1 MGVFFV
7 YMLKSSVC
15 LAMFYL
21 FYRMLL
27 SKETFHHFNR
37 IALLGV
43 LLLSC
48 IIPLVEVS
56 VQEELV
62 MSQPVMAIEEVMP
75 NEEVMTF
82 IPASVDFVAETSS
95 PFPWK
100 ALMLLVYVGGILF
113 FVLRHLWSLG
123 RMVRLL
129 RASRRETLK
138 GGITLF
144 VHREKVA
151 PFSWMNMIAVSE
163 EDLEENRN
171 TILTHE
177 RAHIKNCHSWDLL
190 LAEVCIYLQWFNPA
204 VWLLKQ
210 ELQTIHEY
218 EADEWVINN
227 GIDAKTYQLLII
239 KKAVGAR
246 LYSIANSFNHSSLKK
261 RITMMIKKKSNP
273 WARLKY
279 LYVLPLATVA
289 VAAFA
294 RPEVSNQL
302 DEISSVKVNDL
313 ASIVKADEVKSVENS
328 SDEKINVSGRTVN
341 LGKMSEKERNE
352 YLVKLAKEVIMNFG
366 PDYYRDLPP
375 IIEEEKND
383 FFKGKDIEGR
393 EYYKVTFPYDE
404 TKETLEWSFSAEVMI
419 WKDTGEPLGVMFGT
433 GYGINFLQ
441 RPYKEWVEAGVAE
454 SDRMKYQGYK
464 PREYPLLIID
474 GKEMEYGTNLN
485 RVVSEKQIQTMTML
499 KGEDALAKYGNKGK
513 HGVYIITTKKSG
525 VAGTENVSSNKELF
539 TLHGQ
544 VITESS
550 NEPLPGAHLMVVG
563 ASRGTSTDKDGK
575 FKIKVAKGDVISCSF
590 VGLVGQYIPV
600 ESNANIVVRM
610 KEYALEEQEKPAVY
624 HHINLKVDKD
634 TDLVHVYT
642 IKNILKE
649 RWAGSSE
656 VQAYIKDTL
665 NNRWVKDTSKPNGP
679 PLVIVDGK
687 EMGVGIDA
695 MKEIPVD
702 QIKSI
707 SVMKSEND
715 AVAQYGN
722 KAKDGVITIV
732 TKNNQQ

>member
-27 SKETFHHFNR
+27 SKETFHRFNR

-48 IIPLVEVS
+48 LVPMIELTTAEAS
-56 VQEELV
+56 GLGQPFLELEEMVLMV
-62 MSQPVMAIEEVMP
+62 R
-75 NEEVMTF
+75 
-82 IPASVDFVAETSS
+82 AEPEGVLTEMSS
-95 PFPWK
+95 PFPWR

-171 TILTHE
+171 AILAHE

-190 LAEVCIYLQWFNPA
+190 LAEVCIFFQWFNPA
-204 VWLLKQ
+204 AWLLKQ

-246 LYSIANSFNHSSLKK
+246 LYSIAISFNHSSLKK

-279 LYVLPLATVA
+279 LYVLPLAAVA

-313 ASIVKADEVKSVENS
+313 ASIVKADEVKSVEKS
-328 SDEKINVSGRTVN
+328 S
-341 LGKMSEKERNE
+341 
-352 YLVKLAKEVIMNFG
+352 
-366 PDYYRDLPP
+366 
-375 IIEEEKND
+375 EEE
-383 FFKGKDIEGR
+383 FLLSGI
-393 EYYKVTFPYDE
+393 
-404 TKETLEWSFSAEVMI
+404 VM
-419 WKDTGEPLGVMFGT
+419 
-433 GYGINFLQ
+433 
-441 RPYKEWVEAGVAE
+441 
-454 SDRMKYQGYK
+454 
-464 PREYPLLIID
+464 EYPSHKVVAGASVIVR
-474 GKEMEYGTNLN
+474 GTNNGTLTN
-485 RVVSEKQIQTMTML
+485 E
-499 KGEDALAKYGNKGK
+499 KGEFE
-513 HGVYIITTKKSG
+513 I
-525 VAGTENVSSNKELF
+525 
-539 TLHGQ
+539 Q
-544 VITESS
+544 V
-550 NEPLPGAHLMVVG
+550 
-563 ASRGTSTDKDGK
+563 K
-575 FKIKVAKGDVISCSF
+575 KGDVLVVSF
-590 VGLVGQYIPV
+590 VGLKTQYLTV
-600 ESNANIVVRM
+600 QSEVTKLGVHM
-610 KEYALEEQEKPAVY
+610 KADVQNLEEMVVTAYAPEEEKKQPVAKEEVKQTEEEVIFQVVEQMPEFPGGMSEAMKFLAKNIKYPVAAQQAKIEGRVIVQFVVGKDGSISDVHTVRSVSPELDAEAIRVVSMMPKWNPGKQRGKAVPVSYTMPIMFRLQGPTPKAKEEKPTDSLQ
-624 HHINLKVDKD
+624 ISLKVDKGANLD
-634 TDLVHVYT
+634 QVYT
-642 IKNILKE
+642 IKDILKR
-649 RWAGSSE
+649 RWAGSSLIVTNDINE
-656 VQAYIKDTL
+656 
-665 NNRWVKDTSKPNGP
+665 S

-687 EMGVGIDA
+687 EMGVGIDV

-702 QIKSI
+702 QIKTI
-707 SVMKSEND
+707 SVMKSEKD
-715 AVAQYGN
+715 ALALYGD
-722 KAKDGVITIV
+722 KANDGVIMIV

>member
-7 YMLKSSVC
+7 YILKSSVC
-15 LAMFYL
+15 LVMFYL

-27 SKETFHHFNR
+27 SKETFHRFNR

-48 IIPLVEVS
+48 LVPMIELTTAEAS
-56 VQEELV
+56 GLGQPFLELEEMVLMV
-62 MSQPVMAIEEVMP
+62 E
-75 NEEVMTF
+75 
-82 IPASVDFVAETSS
+82 AEPEGVLTEMSS
-95 PFPWK
+95 PFPWR

-171 TILTHE
+171 AILAHE

-190 LAEVCIYLQWFNPA
+190 LAEVCIFLQWFNPA
-204 VWLLKQ
+204 AWLLKQ

-289 VAAFA
+289 VVAFA

-313 ASIVKADEVKSVENS
+313 ASIVKADEVKSVEKS
-328 SDEKINVSGRTVN
+328 S
-341 LGKMSEKERNE
+341 
-352 YLVKLAKEVIMNFG
+352 
-366 PDYYRDLPP
+366 
-375 IIEEEKND
+375 EEE
-383 FFKGKDIEGR
+383 FLLSGI
-393 EYYKVTFPYDE
+393 
-404 TKETLEWSFSAEVMI
+404 VM
-419 WKDTGEPLGVMFGT
+419 
-433 GYGINFLQ
+433 
-441 RPYKEWVEAGVAE
+441 
-454 SDRMKYQGYK
+454 
-464 PREYPLLIID
+464 EYPSHKVVAGASVIVR
-474 GKEMEYGTNLN
+474 GTNNGTLTN
-485 RVVSEKQIQTMTML
+485 E
-499 KGEDALAKYGNKGK
+499 KGEFE
-513 HGVYIITTKKSG
+513 I
-525 VAGTENVSSNKELF
+525 
-539 TLHGQ
+539 Q
-544 VITESS
+544 V
-550 NEPLPGAHLMVVG
+550 
-563 ASRGTSTDKDGK
+563 K
-575 FKIKVAKGDVISCSF
+575 KGDVLVVSF
-590 VGLVGQYIPV
+590 VGLKTQYLTVQSEVTKLGIH
-600 ESNANIVVRM
+600 M
-610 KEYALEEQEKPAVY
+610 KADVQNLEEMVVTAYAPEEEKKQPVAKEEVKQTEEEVIFQVVEQMPEFPGGMSEAVMFLAKNIKYPVAAQQAKIEGRVIVQFVVGKDGSISDVHTVRSVSPELDAEAIRVVSMMPKWNPGKQRGKAVPVSYTMPIMFRLQSPAPKAVEAETAGY
-624 HHINLKVDKD
+624 LSVDLKVDKEAD
-634 TDLVHVYT
+634 PGNVDMV
-642 IKNILKE
+642 KKILRSKY
-649 RWAGSSE
+649 AG
-656 VQAYIKDTL
+656 VVRFI
-665 NNRWVKDTSKPNGP
+665 VKGDKS
-679 PLVIVDGK
+679 PLIIVDGK
-687 EMGVGIDA
+687 EMGTGFDA

-707 SVMKSEND
+707 SVMRND
-715 AVAQYGN
+715 KDALAHYGD
-722 KAKDGVITIV
+722 KAKDGVIMIV